1 MKKMISL
8 ILVICL
14 LLSGVQVFAVN
25 GTSDYLISNV
35 VNTKTYS
42 KEKIIN
48 LKTGEEE
55 ILESFVNEDG
65 TLSFIATSNK
75 NVFYIE
81 EDDDNIVISK
91 GAEVIQVIPV
101 VMDKLEAN
109 ELQLNNEIMPLAWGA
124 WGSPLVTYHDI
135 AFEFGISVGAMAG
148 AIATYLSKSLTIAR
162 QVALSF
168 GTTVATG
175 LTAAGLFNV
184 YIKRTTRT
192 RFDLVNQLY
201 ACERTEAFYKYNNY
215 TGFIKSQ
222 SDYWEGDAIN

>member
-25 GTSDYLISNV
+25 DTSDYLISNV
-35 VNTKTYS
+35 INTEAYS

-75 NVFYIE
+75 NVFHIE
-81 EDDDNIVISK
+81 EENDNIVISE

-101 VMDKLEAN
+101 VKEKLETN

-124 WGSPLVTYHDI
+124 WSSPLVTYHDI

-148 AIATYLSKSLTIAR
+148 AIATYLTKSLTIGKQMA
-162 QVALSF
+162 VSF
-168 GTTVATG
+168 GTSVASG
-175 LTAAGLFNV
+175 LVAAGLFNV
-184 YIKRTTRT
+184 YIKRSTRT
-192 RFDLVNQLY
+192 RVDLANQLY
-201 ACERTEAFYKYNNY
+201 AFERTESFYKYSNY
-215 TGFIKSQ
+215 SGFIDSK
-222 SDYWEGDAIN
+222 SDYWEGDAVN